1 MVHFTTLSNEEPA
14 AFRHTF
20 MFSSTMRACLSTVT
34 SGILPVRR
42 SIGVR
47 PETKTKLP
55 ARITGLSGMP
65 SFLRCRLPPGTSMPS
80 CFTVPMALLGPP
92 PSRGRLSVISIFVKH
107 LLNRRSLARD
117 RQCQHEQDA
126 RLLRHQ
132 VVADDEAVGV
142 LLRRGHDAA
151 VPGAGGED

>member
-1 MVHFTTLSNEEPA
+1 
-14 AFRHTF
+14 

-47 PETKTKLP
+47 PETKTRLP

-65 SFLRCRLPPGTSMPS
+65 SFFRCRLTPGTSITS
-80 CFTVPMALLGPP
+80 FFTFPMILLGRRLREVGDDNALVLVEHVMN
-92 PSRGRLSVISIFVKH
+92 RGAFLRK
-107 LLNRRSLARD
+107 RKR
-117 RQCQHEQDA
+117 QHEQDA

-142 LLRRGHDAA
+142 FLRRGDDAA
-151 VPGAGGED
+151 VPGAGGEDDRDAGLHRALAAVQ